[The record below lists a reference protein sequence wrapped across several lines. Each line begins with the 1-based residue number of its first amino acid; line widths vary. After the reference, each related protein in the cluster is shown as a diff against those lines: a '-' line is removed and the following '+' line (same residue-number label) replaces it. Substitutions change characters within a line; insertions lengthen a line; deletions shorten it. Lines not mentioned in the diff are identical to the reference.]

1 MLNCYYYLQ
10 QVNDCAHYLPIVSQ
24 LQDHLLCCVGM
35 LSWSVQSVFHR
46 FPCWKLLASVLFL
59 LMEGTNAD

>member
-35 LSWSVQSVFHR
+35 LRLEPAVCISQI
-46 FPCWKLLASVLFL
+46 PLLETTGFCVVSAN
-59 LMEGTNAD
+59 ERY